1 MLKPLLEDKSVLK
14 IAQNLKYDLVIMS
27 RYGIDVAPFDDT
39 MLISYVLD
47 AGTAHGHGID
57 ALAEKWLGH
66 TTTPAQG
73 RDRLRQGSVGFDQV
87 DIDRAT
93 AYAAEARR
101 RDAAA
106 LAGAEAAACRQGP
119 GVGL

>member
-1 MLKPLLEDKSVLK
+1 
-14 IAQNLKYDLVIMS
+14 MS
-27 RYGIDVAPFDDT
+27 RVCGVDVAPFDDT

-47 AGTAHGHGID
+47 AGTPHGHGMD

-66 TTTPAQG
+66 TPLQLKNVT
-73 RDRLRQGSVGFDQV
+73 GSGKSAVGFDQV
-87 DIDRAT
+87 DIDKAT
-93 AYAAEARR
+93 AHAAEDAD

-106 LAGAEAAACRQGP
+106 LAGAETPAGRQWP